1 MLPSAPWSPRLCGAA
16 VLPATKVRQSA
27 PAPTSP
33 CTIALERSNAGRSGH
48 EVFRGACVFRTSALG
63 QTSRR
68 QPARQSFFSPAKP
81 KEAPTRQAGLRRSTP
96 VQTAEPLCAVRPPSR
111 PCLAGWLAASTSLF
125 GSDPF
130 SATLILNPLHSI
142 CFLPHLR
149 LLSYLSRLASG
160 PSVALSHTS
169 SRLTS
174 APTLFFPLNDIS
186 SDSPRRLTS
195 PSSLDNPSLSLSP
208 HRIRTS
214 PRHNSNGPARRT
226 RPSPVRH
233 QPGLTPYLSL
243 LASFLLSL
251 LATTSAAHSP
261 RSSAGRR
268 RHHAKRQNSGDATF
282 YAVGLGACGNT
293 NNDNEMVVAL
303 NAPQWDG
310 GAHCGQM
317 LTITL
322 GGKSQTAKVV
332 DLCPG
337 CAHGSLDMS
346 PALFEKF
353 NSKDVGRF
361 QMSWTWN
368 DGSGGGSSGGDQ
380 QQQQEQSSEE
390 PKPSSKKE
398 EKPSSTW
405 SPEPTS
411 TWTPEPSTEAPKS
424 TSTWSPEPSSTAPS
438 SSAAPSPSSSSSAA
452 PSTSSSTAA
461 PSSSSS
467 TTSSSSAA
475 PSSSS
480 STLASSN
487 STLSTST
494 SQNSTSASSSSTQSS
509 SSSTRLP
516 DVSAE
521 SPNDSVL
528 TPGSSEG
535 NLAKVNELVVSLGR
549 LVVAGATA

>member
-48 EVFRGACVFRTSALG
+48 EVFRVRPHPAGPCVRPRLKLQIQGACVFRTSALG

-233 QPGLTPYLSL
+233 QPGLTPYLSV
-243 LASFLLSL
+243 SCCS
-251 LATTSAAHSP
+251 H
-261 RSSAGRR
+261 
-268 RHHAKRQNSGDATF
+268 
-282 YAVGLGACGNT
+282 
-293 NNDNEMVVAL
+293 
-303 NAPQWDG
+303 
-310 GAHCGQM
+310 
-317 LTITL
+317 
-322 GGKSQTAKVV
+322 
-332 DLCPG
+332 
-337 CAHGSLDMS
+337 
-346 PALFEKF
+346 
-353 NSKDVGRF
+353 RF
-361 QMSWTWN
+361 S
-368 DGSGGGSSGGDQ
+368 
-380 QQQQEQSSEE
+380 
-390 PKPSSKKE
+390 
-398 EKPSSTW
+398 
-405 SPEPTS
+405 
-411 TWTPEPSTEAPKS
+411 
-424 TSTWSPEPSSTAPS
+424 
-438 SSAAPSPSSSSSAA
+438 
-452 PSTSSSTAA
+452 
-461 PSSSSS
+461 
-467 TTSSSSAA
+467 
-475 PSSSS
+475 
-480 STLASSN
+480 
-487 STLSTST
+487 
-494 SQNSTSASSSSTQSS
+494 
-509 SSSTRLP
+509 
-516 DVSAE
+516 
-521 SPNDSVL
+521 
-528 TPGSSEG
+528 
-535 NLAKVNELVVSLGR
+535 
-549 LVVAGATA
+549 